1 MDQVR
6 DNQSVIKENQIY
18 EYSNDNIVIKNINK
32 KKISIC
38 KLYKIEFI
46 KIHPLL
52 FLCNRQDLFISYVF
66 FSFTLFNI
74 FGFNILYFK
83 NENIIHQSFE
93 S

>member
-46 KIHPLL
+46 NIYS
-52 FLCNRQDLFISYVF
+52 FI
-66 FSFTLFNI
+66 I
-74 FGFNILYFK
+74 FM
-83 NENIIHQSFE
+83 
-93 S
+93 